1 MSSYAEYSERVS
13 ERYGILS
20 GLGTPTVSWEDAYVP
35 LRARRGTNQARQDLA
50 RHKDAVIQARKRV
63 RLERVKELLEIQPQV
78 ELMSNAPFG
87 LTAAVEDLVRQDRR
101 LVLLGGAGAG
111 KTTALRYLAAKQP
124 VSRLEISEEGETV
137 EARLVPVMVFLP
149 EVGDRSLSEYLSDQA
164 TSLFLLRTPAFF
176 HDLLLDGRAVVC
188 VDGLD
193 EIADQAQ
200 KAQAVRQVESWIQ
213 DYPLC
218 HYVIVSRPE
227 GYTPAFDD
235 EQFAHYELLPWKE
248 GVAAEVETAWN
259 QALDSLESVDA
270 NRPYYAARHRL
281 WQHLALAMRQSGR
294 QVVPVEE
301 AQDWLVDAA
310 VNDKEIRVNRRRARG
325 EIERLFEESAPQLGM
340 VRIEDGQ
347 LRFEPRL
354 LGDVLAARALQ
365 VVCAEQGD
373 ETAWQLVSDYVGS
386 AAWREPL
393 RLLVRYLAQD
403 DPRLWSRFTARMLD
417 AEDSES
423 LFHDRLLIAASALG
437 SASGSLDRAARRRI
451 VDGLWAWITNTESVG
466 RRDAVNALYQAAAD
480 PYVAEQVVEKAGD
493 KELDAWSRLAAV
505 LLLGE
510 VGKTRSSDGVD
521 VLMATLDDQEAD
533 ERLRV
538 AASISLG
545 ALGSSGALSDELQQS
560 VEQDLLERARNPE
573 WKIGM
578 RAAVIEALGTIL
590 VATHRPEILETM
602 ISLARA
608 ENEGEDKV
616 PYSVQIG
623 AAESLVLVLP
633 QLKEQLVDRLWE
645 LARDE
650 ELDDSVR
657 TPLAEAL
664 GKLDDPVEAGRVL
677 ISLARSDKVYPP
689 GQRQALEA
697 IASIGS
703 AEQDVVDQI
712 VEIAETKDRKVKD
725 FVRLAAS
732 VALGKLGHVANSV
745 QHLLMLIAD
754 KSIYRTT
761 RNEALSFL
769 GEMGYSGD
777 AELDDATISVLQI
790 WVTEENT
797 TEDVRELAMD
807 SLVKLKV
814 NRDDVVRDLI
824 GVVQDKSVYPRV
836 RRYAAAV
843 FKDLPVEDKEMVTE
857 ALSATL
863 YDPEEKSDL
872 LRVPIAH
879 LLNKWGT
886 DENALA
892 YLKAAAEQS
901 YMALARYR
909 AAMYLL
915 DLDERE
921 EAIAVLLKLVENPE
935 IADPIRMDAIRALS
949 RWAVGDEQVAQS
961 LAAVAKNAE
970 LEAPVREA
978 AYAALKSVQAA

>member
-63 RLERVKELLEIQPQV
+63 RLERVKELLEIQP
-78 ELMSNAPFG
+78 G

-200 KAQAVRQVESWIQ
+200 KAQAVRQ
-213 DYPLC
+213 
-218 HYVIVSRPE
+218 
-227 GYTPAFDD
+227 AFDD

-423 LFHDRLLIAASALG
+423 LFHDRLLIAASALS